1 MNSVITLCIG
11 HRCAAL
17 LGRSALHLVPLLRS
31 AVRDSSRAVL
41 VSTGCV
47 GACAQAPVLALSDG
61 VAEQGRFELCRTS
74 WLGPVGEDQVLAIC
88 SWVGEEQRPSLPST
102 LSDAVFAQT

>member
-1 MNSVITLCIG
+1 MNSVVTLCVG

-17 LGRSALHLVPLLRS
+17 LGRSALHLVPFLRS

-41 VSTGCV
+41 VSTGCL
-47 GACAQAPVLALSDG
+47 GACAQAPVMALSDG
-61 VAEQGRFELCRTS
+61 ISEQGRIELCHTS

-88 SWVGEEQRPSLPST
+88 SWVTGEQRAPLPPA
-102 LSDAVFAQT
+102 LSDAIFARS

>member
-1 MNSVITLCIG
+1 MNTVITLCIG

-17 LGRSALHLVPLLRS
+17 LGRSALHLVPSLRS

-41 VSTGCV
+41 VSTGCL
-47 GACAQAPVLALSDG
+47 GTCAQAPVMALSDG
-61 VAEQGRFELCRTS
+61 ISEQGRIELCSTS

-88 SWVGEEQRPSLPST
+88 SWVAGEPRPPLPPT
-102 LSDAVFAQT
+102 LSDAVFAQS

>member
-1 MNSVITLCIG
+1 MHSVVTLCVG

-17 LGRSALHLVPLLRS
+17 LGRSALHLLPLLRS

-41 VSTGCV
+41 VTTGCV

-74 WLGPVGEDQVLAIC
+74 WFGPVGEDQVLAIC
-88 SWVGEEQRPSLPST
+88 SWVGGDPRPPLPPALT
-102 LSDAVFAQT
+102 EAVFAQT